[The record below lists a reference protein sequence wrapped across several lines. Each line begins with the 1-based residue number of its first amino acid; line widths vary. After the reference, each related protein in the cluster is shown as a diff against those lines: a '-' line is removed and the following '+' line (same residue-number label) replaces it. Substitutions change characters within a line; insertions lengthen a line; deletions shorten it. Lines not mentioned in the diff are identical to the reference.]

1 MSSHPG
7 RARRLAYTGAMRID
21 RKALLLSG
29 LAWTAIV
36 VVAPLSAQTVYK
48 SVENGVPTFSDAP
61 PADDTPVETI
71 ILEIPPPADDPQLT
85 ERLEQMREATDRMA
99 ADRREREAHRA
110 TLREQQA
117 VPAPEPAAEPGTVI
131 VAGGGYWATPPSY
144 LPPFRPPY
152 RPPHVRPPMRP
163 QPLPAPVAP
172 PGWSVM
178 RGGNSQLMRPI
189 VSSRQ

>member
-7 RARRLAYTGAMRID
+7 GVRSLAYTGVMQTKH
-21 RKALLLSG
+21 KALLLPG
-29 LAWTAIV
+29 LIWAAIAV
-36 VVAPLSAQTVYK
+36 VSPLSAQTVYK
-48 SVENGVPTFSDAP
+48 SVENGVTTFSDAP
-61 PADDTPVETI
+61 PSDDTPVETI
-71 ILEIPPPADDPQLT
+71 VLEVPAPADDPQLT

-117 VPAPEPAAEPGTVI
+117 VPVPEPAAEPPAVI
-131 VAGGGYWATPPSY
+131 AAGGYWQAPPSY
-144 LPPFRPPY
+144 WPPFRPPY

-163 QPLPAPVAP
+163 QPLPVAP

-189 VSSRQ
+189 VSSRP

>member
-1 MSSHPG
+1 MKPACG
-7 RARRLAYTGAMRID
+7 RRLAYTDAMRANC
-21 RKALLLSG
+21 KAFAMVALL
-29 LAWTAIV
+29 AAIAAAGAP
-36 VVAPLSAQTVYK
+36 VAAQTVYK

-61 PADDTPVETI
+61 PTGDTPVETI
-71 ILEIPPPADDPQLT
+71 VLEVPAPADDPQLT

-117 VPAPEPAAEPGTVI
+117 VPVPEPAAEPGTVI
-131 VAGGGYWATPPSY
+131 VAGRSYWPTSPSY

-189 VSSRQ
+189 VSSRP